1 MNNYGC
7 LLLLSNAPNKAEE
20 AAHYFKASA
29 EKGDKIGMTCYGYML
44 QIGRGVK
51 VDKKEAVRYYT
62 TTIDNK
68 CSIAMFRYGLMLLNG
83 YGVKVD
89 KKNSSLFRDGI

>member
-1 MNNYGC
+1 
-7 LLLLSNAPNKAEE
+7 
-20 AAHYFKASA
+20 
-29 EKGDKIGMTCYGYML
+29 ML